1 MLGDA
6 YLCYLRLY
14 KKGCEMKD
22 KFIVTVT
29 CLGQPFYKKHKT
41 LLGAIKCFATEYLK
55 KNKYGT
61 MNFTLEVGTYTANKI
76 WREEE

>member
-1 MLGDA
+1 MESECG
-6 YLCYLRLY
+6 
-14 KKGCEMKD
+14 MKD

-29 CLGQPFYKKHKT
+29 CLGQPFYKKRKT

-76 WREEE
+76 WSEEGKKGGIE